1 MAHFTLLLD
10 SISTVWGSVPADMPS
25 SLQLSGLEPARL
37 LCPWDFPDKNTGVG
51 GHSVLQGICTILEL
65 KDKYFLAG

>member
-25 SLQLSGLEPARL
+25 SLQL
-37 LCPWDFPDKNTGVG
+37 TGVG
-51 GHSVLQGICTILEL
+51 GHSLLQGICTVLEL